1 VTRNMLIGLVAFL
14 SATANAQS
22 DPGIFEITPYGAYS
36 FGGTFNDAESD
47 ASVSLS
53 DSSSFGLILDFR
65 EGANTQW
72 EVLYSLQNTDANAT
86 GVTNVNEQLDIG
98 VHYLHAGGTYQG
110 DGDTFRPFLALTIGA
125 THFDVKTDGFDDDTF
140 FSFSIGPG
148 LQIRA
153 NDRLG
158 FRLEARAFGTLVKSG
173 SSLFCV
179 SDPAGGTAGCAFSV
193 TGEVLWQV
201 QTIAGI
207 VFRF

>member
-1 VTRNMLIGLVAFL
+1 MTSKVLIGLVAFL

-22 DPGIFEITPYGAYS
+22 DLGKFEITPYGAYS
-36 FGGTFNDAESD
+36 FGGTFNDSESD

-65 EGANTQW
+65 EGTNTQW

-86 GVTNVNEQLDIG
+86 GVTNVDEQLDID

-110 DGDTFRPFLALTIGA
+110 DGDTVRPFLALTIGA

-153 NDRLG
+153 NDRVG

-179 SDPAGGTAGCAFSV
+179 SDPGGGTAGCAFSA
-193 TGEVLWQV
+193 TGEILWQV
-201 QTIAGI
+201 QTMAGI